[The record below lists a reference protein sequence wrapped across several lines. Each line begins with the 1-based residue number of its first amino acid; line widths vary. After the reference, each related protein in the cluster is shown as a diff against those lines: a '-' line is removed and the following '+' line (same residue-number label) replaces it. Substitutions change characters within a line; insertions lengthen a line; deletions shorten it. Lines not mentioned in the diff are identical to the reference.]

1 MFQIHFI
8 NANLSRCFG
17 SIFAWILKTN
27 PDIFGSTILVSDSFG
42 RDGAI
47 STKQSNSSRTPKLF
61 NAEPKRLV
69 VIFRPDNLGDQI

>member
-1 MFQIHFI
+1 MDF
-8 NANLSRCFG
+8 
-17 SIFAWILKTN
+17 KTN
-27 PDIFGSTILVSDSFG
+27 PDIFSSFGSTILVSDSFG
-42 RDGAI
+42 RGDGAI